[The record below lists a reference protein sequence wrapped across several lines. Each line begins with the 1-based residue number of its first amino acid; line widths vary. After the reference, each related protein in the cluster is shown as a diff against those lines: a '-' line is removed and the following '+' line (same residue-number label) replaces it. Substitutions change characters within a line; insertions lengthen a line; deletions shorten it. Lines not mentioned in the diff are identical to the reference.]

1 MTDVTVVST
10 FGDNP
15 VFWQAILLAFMV
27 LLFGLVALMVRVARL
42 NQDIK
47 ALALRLTTVENRP
60 SQPATLTQKTAPIP
74 KTNLVH
80 NPLQLSAEDAV
91 VPEFSAESM
100 IETAISMIKTGDA
113 ADQIQLKLGIEPELL
128 AILIQQHKSA

>member
-1 MTDVTVVST
+1 MTDVTALSA
-10 FGDNP
+10 FWGSA
-15 VFWQAILLAFMV
+15 VFLQAVLLAFMV

-42 NQDIK
+42 NQNIK
-47 ALALRLTTVENRP
+47 AMALRLTTLESWT
-60 SQPATLTQKTAPIP
+60 SQPTPLPQKTAPIP
-74 KTNLVH
+74 KKNLAH
-80 NPLQLSAEDAV
+80 EPLQPSAANAV
-91 VPEFSAESM
+91 IPEFSAESM